1 MNHNTVCL
9 YDKDNIIVLLS
20 GLKTPSR
27 NVKTGPML
35 QTIIIRSDMHP
46 AEALKTGQDEAICGH
61 CIHRLKT
68 PARFIDVSD
77 IKAIPD
83 GYIRCVNEVVG
94 KQCFQCSLC
103 NGSGRYKNI
112 AIQVHG
118 STKDTT
124 GSCYV
129 NLMLDGING
138 QYKSWTAGNIAMY
151 NPAAHDDLIK
161 GKPVRLGS
169 YGDPAVVP
177 IDVWLDLLSLTS
189 NHTGYTHQWRDP
201 DKQAYKSI
209 LMASV
214 DTCKDIV
221 DATKLGWRQF
231 AVITS

>member
-9 YDKDNIIVLLS
+9 YDRDNIIVLLS

-27 NVKTGPML
+27 NIKTGPML
-35 QTIIIRSDMHP
+35 QTIIIRSDLHP
-46 AEALKTGQDEAICGH
+46 TEALKTGQDEAICGS

-77 IKAIPD
+77 IKTMPGGFI
-83 GYIRCVNEVVG
+83 GCVNETHKIQCIDCKLCDGAG
-94 KQCFQCSLC
+94 KQ
-103 NGSGRYKNI
+103 KNI

-118 STKDTT
+118 SKQNSNA
-124 GSCYV
+124 SCYV
-129 NLMLDGING
+129 NLMLDGVTG
-138 QYKSWTAGNIAMY
+138 QYKSWIAGNIAMY
-151 NPAAHDDLIK
+151 NPAAHRELIQNK
-161 GKPVRLGS
+161 SVRLGS

-177 IDVWLDLLSLTS
+177 IDIWLDLLSLAS

-214 DTCKDIV
+214 DTQQDIE